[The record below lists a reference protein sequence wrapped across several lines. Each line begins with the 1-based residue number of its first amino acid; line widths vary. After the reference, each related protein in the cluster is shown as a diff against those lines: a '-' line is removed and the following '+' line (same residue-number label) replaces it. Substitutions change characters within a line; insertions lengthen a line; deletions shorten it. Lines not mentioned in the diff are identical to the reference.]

1 MMKYTI
7 KDKSDISEGFK
18 TKIKQLRENDRIN
31 SLFEDVNDLTV
42 KATKKEIVARELRK
56 DAEIKSKEILKYIVE
71 NKSEEKGL
79 LLNLTSK
86 AFVNKNRLN
95 SLEDNCISRSEELKY
110 IRDSYEEI
118 GVYNKR
124 EHDFAS
130 LDYYDVSIDE
140 NTCML
145 LQQMDEYI
153 LSVDREIVNHYS
165 KVPTQML
172 INKSVSL
179 RVSRTLIQSSR
190 MGSVDVNTL
199 NVLDKLRVDFPNLI
213 REDLEKTEQAINDY
227 IRENLEEIYLAN

>member
-18 TKIKQLRENDRIN
+18 TKIKQLRENGRIN

-130 LDYYDVSIDE
+130 LDCYDVSIDE

-145 LQQMDEYI
+145 LQQIDEYI
-153 LSVDREIVNHYS
+153 LLVDREIVNHYS

-199 NVLDKLRVDFPNLI
+199 NVLDKLRVDFLNLI